1 MTTNNFLIVW
11 HSRTGTSRLLAQQA
25 LEGGGGLAK
34 SVEAKDAKPK
44 DFLKCSAYIFICPE
58 NLGSL
63 TGAFK
68 EMLDTTYYPLLGQI
82 EGRPYGSIISAG
94 SDGEGAQ
101 RQLDRILTGWR
112 LRRVCD
118 PHIVVTGAQT
128 ANEIMSEKIPK
139 ASDLKVARD
148 MGESFKQGLSLGVF

>member
-1 MTTNNFLIVW
+1 M
-11 HSRTGTSRLLAQQA
+11 RLLLQIWMKIVGTMELLVVDQ
-25 LEGGGGLAK
+25 GL
-34 SVEAKDAKPK
+34 
-44 DFLKCSAYIFICPE
+44 DFAGAEFAGHFWKQGVRQNGATE
-58 NLGSL
+58 RAGR
-63 TGAFK
+63 AFK

-112 LRRVCD
+112 LRRVCN